1 MSETLT
7 ASFCER
13 CGTRHEFRAPRGLG
27 PIRKTRGF
35 IGGLKQYLVS
45 DQELSEAMREG
56 MQTQESVIAA
66 AQLDAFHASVHLCI
80 GCRQYTCNDCWNE
93 AAGRCR
99 TCAPVPGVDDL
110 ADRIA
115 ASLDHGDAAPADHGA
130 IPVFEHWPAEPVSAE
145 SWPHAD
151 SEVYPVSA
159 EAGGEAPPEYAL
171 AVVPPEPTFDG
182 DAVELTDE
190 ERFAAELETQPGFSA
205 EPELDVERE
214 AVAAQEAAVEPERPA
229 LRVVAWDDDAPVEA
243 EPTAEAVAAEA
254 PVVEAPQAAELEPA
268 DVEFEPTP
276 AAAPVAYEPEPVA
289 EIAPEPVAAEPIA
302 PLPEP
307 EPIRPPA
314 AAPRRS
320 GPMREKIVRLP
331 TQPATRPRR
340 ERRIAASVDTEEVAA
355 RRAQLEELGLD
366 EPSVATIEPDAGQVL
381 PYRSRGA
388 AMSNREVTAAAM
400 LWEASAREVGAAGV
414 TVQSCGGC
422 GLALSASAR
431 FCRRCGERQA
441 QSA

>member
-13 CGTRHEFRAPRGLG
+13 CGTRHDFRAPKGLG

-56 MQTQESVIAA
+56 MMTQESVIAA
-66 AQLDAFHASVHLCI
+66 AQLDAFHNSVHLCI

-99 TCAPVPGVDDL
+99 TCAPEPGVDDL

-115 ASLDHGDAAPADHGA
+115 ASLEGSATAVGDQGA

-151 SEVYPVSA
+151 SEVYPTVSEA
-159 EAGGEAPPEYAL
+159 EPEPEYSL
-171 AVVPPEPTFDG
+171 AVVPPEP
-182 DAVELTDE
+182 V
-190 ERFAAELETQPGFSA
+190 AAEAHEEVAP
-205 EPELDVERE
+205 EPEP
-214 AVAAQEAAVEPERPA
+214 VAAEAHEEPAPEPVLERPS
-229 LRVVAWDDDAPVEA
+229 LRVVAWDEDAPVAVVDE
-243 EPTAEAVAAEA
+243 EPR
-254 PVVEAPQAAELEPA
+254 AAELEPA

-276 AAAPVAYEPEPVA
+276 TAAPVAYEPEPVA
-289 EIAPEPVAAEPIA
+289 AEAAPEPVAVD
-302 PLPEP
+302 PEP
-307 EPIRPPA
+307 QPEPQAPGARPTP

-331 TQPATRPRR
+331 TQPARPRR
-340 ERRIAASVDTEEVAA
+340 ERRIAAANDSEEVAA

-366 EPSVATIEPDAGQVL
+366 QPSEATVEPDASQVL
-381 PYRSRGA
+381 PYLSRGA
-388 AMSNREVTAAAM
+388 SMSNREVTAAAM

-431 FCRRCGERQA
+431 FCRRCGERQE

>member
-13 CGTRHEFRAPRGLG
+13 CGTRHEFRAPKGLG

-56 MQTQESVIAA
+56 MMTQESVIAA
-66 AQLDAFHASVHLCI
+66 AQLDAFHNSVHLCI

-115 ASLDHGDAAPADHGA
+115 ASLEGSATAVGDQGA

-151 SEVYPVSA
+151 SEVYPASAA
-159 EAGGEAPPEYAL
+159 EAEAPPEYSL
-171 AVVPPEPTFDG
+171 AVMPPEPTFG
-182 DAVELTDE
+182 EAPVELTDD
-190 ERFAAELETQPGFSA
+190 ERFAADLEAVPEA
-205 EPELDVERE
+205 EP
-214 AVAAQEAAVEPERPA
+214 VAAEMHEEVAPEPEPVLERPP
-229 LRVVAWDDDAPVEA
+229 LRVVAWDEDAPVGA
-243 EPTAEAVAAEA
+243 EIAPEPVAAE
-254 PVVEAPQAAELEPA
+254 PMVEEPQAAELEPA

-289 EIAPEPVAAEPIA
+289 EVAPEPVALEPE

-307 EPIRPPA
+307 QPEIRPSPA
-314 AAPRRS
+314 TPRRS

-331 TQPATRPRR
+331 TQPAARPRR
-340 ERRIAASVDTEEVAA
+340 ERRIAAAADSEEVAA

-366 EPSVATIEPDAGQVL
+366 EPSEATVEPDASQVL

-388 AMSNREVTAAAM
+388 SMSNREVTAAAM

>member
-13 CGTRHEFRAPRGLG
+13 CGTRHEFRAPKGLG

-66 AQLDAFHASVHLCI
+66 AQLDAFHESVHLCI
-80 GCRQYTCNDCWNE
+80 GCRQYTCNDCWNQ

-115 ASLDHGDAAPADHGA
+115 ASLVGA
-130 IPVFEHWPAEPVSAE
+130 GAVPVFQHSTEEPLPAE
-145 SWPHAD
+145 SWPQAD
-151 SEVYPVSA
+151 SEVYAAAA
-159 EAGGEAPPEYAL
+159 EAEAEAEAPPEYSL
-171 AVVPPEPTFDG
+171 AVVPPEPTFAE
-182 DAVELTDE
+182 AVAELTDD
-190 ERFAAELETQPGFSA
+190 ERVAADLEAEPVLEPEPVAAEMHEEVAP
-205 EPELDVERE
+205 EPEPM
-214 AVAAQEAAVEPERPA
+214 PERPA
-229 LRVVAWDDDAPVEA
+229 LRVVAWDEDAP
-243 EPTAEAVAAEA
+243 AEAKVAPEPVAAEE
-254 PVVEAPQAAELEPA
+254 PAAAQLEPA

-276 AAAPVAYEPEPVA
+276 AAAAVAPE
-289 EIAPEPVAAEPIA
+289 PEPVAAEVA
-302 PLPEP
+302 PEP
-307 EPIRPPA
+307 EPQPADIRPSP

-331 TQPATRPRR
+331 TQPAARPRR
-340 ERRIAASVDTEEVAA
+340 ERRIAAAVDTEEVAA

-366 EPSVATIEPDAGQVL
+366 EPSEATVEPDASQVL

-388 AMSNREVTAAAM
+388 AMSNKEVTAAAM
-400 LWEASAREVGAAGV
+400 LWEASAREIGGAGV

-441 QSA
+441 QPA

>member
-13 CGTRHEFRAPRGLG
+13 CGTRHEFSAPKSLG

-35 IGGLKQYLVS
+35 IGGLKTYLVS

-66 AQLDAFHASVHLCI
+66 AQLDAFHSSVHLCI

-93 AAGRCR
+93 PAGRCR
-99 TCAPVPGVDDL
+99 TCAPQPGVDDL
-110 ADRIA
+110 ADRIG
-115 ASLDHGDAAPADHGA
+115 ASLDGWDPVPGDRGA
-130 IPVFEHWPAEPVSAE
+130 VPVFENWPPELVSADT
-145 SWPHAD
+145 WPQAD
-151 SEVYPVSA
+151 SEVYGATV
-159 EAGGEAPPEYAL
+159 GEA
-171 AVVPPEPTFDG
+171 
-182 DAVELTDE
+182 AVELTDD
-190 ERFAAELETQPGFSA
+190 ERFAAELAAMPAPEPEP
-205 EPELDVERE
+205 EPEL
-214 AVAAQEAAVEPERPA
+214 ERPS
-229 LRVVAWDDDAPVEA
+229 LRVVAWDEDAPVEDEIA
-243 EPTAEAVAAEA
+243 QEPYA
-254 PVVEAPQAAELEPA
+254 PA
-268 DVEFEPTP
+268 
-276 AAAPVAYEPEPVA
+276 AYEPEPAPEV
-289 EIAPEPVAAEPIA
+289 APEPVAAEPE
-302 PLPEP
+302 PLPAPQQPP
-307 EPIRPPA
+307 EVRHSP

-331 TQPATRPRR
+331 RQPATRPRR
-340 ERRIAASVDTEEVAA
+340 ERRIAAAADSEEVAA

-366 EPSVATIEPDAGQVL
+366 QPSEATLEPDASQVL
-381 PYRSRGA
+381 AYRSRGA
-388 AMSNREVTAAAM
+388 AMSNREVTTAAM
-400 LWEASAREVGAAGV
+400 LWEASAREVGAAGA